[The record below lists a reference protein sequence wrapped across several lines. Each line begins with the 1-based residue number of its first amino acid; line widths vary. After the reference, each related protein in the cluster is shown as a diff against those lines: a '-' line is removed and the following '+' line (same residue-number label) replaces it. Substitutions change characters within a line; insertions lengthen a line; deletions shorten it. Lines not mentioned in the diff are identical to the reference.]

1 MRRTLAL
8 VFLAVIPFLALAQ
21 EQGKAPERD
30 FSFYVE
36 YPHIV
41 LYEGKEVNLD
51 VVLINHGSSPE
62 EILFEV
68 KGPED
73 WNPRIETSTYPR
85 TEIRALYLLPGE
97 GEEGKVKVK
106 FRAKPPEDAEAGD
119 YTFELTART
128 ADGAIE
134 REATVTVTY
143 VLKEEPKEEE
153 EKKGIT
159 LKVDY
164 PALENPAGK
173 EFEYEIQIKNEA
185 DEDRIAEFKAQ
196 VPAGWTAYFT
206 PRWKDQ
212 HITSIKVGG
221 NSSEWIKFVV
231 KPPFDVEKGEY
242 PITFVAQAGEVRAS
256 LDLKATITGTY
267 DLHLASEA
275 EIYGTGDTRNIK
287 ATAGKERI
295 FKLYIWNEGTAP
307 VTDIDF
313 FASKVEGWE
322 VKFKPEKIDS
332 LDPLIKTLKPEVV
345 EVIIKP
351 RERAIPGDYEITLT
365 AAGKED
371 RESMKLRVTVGAAM
385 SWGWIGVAV
394 IVAVVA
400 GLTGIFVRLGRR

>member
-1 MRRTLAL
+1 MRSKFLFFLL
-8 VFLAVIPFLALAQ
+8 VAFSVVGMAQ
-21 EQGKAPERD
+21 ESTRD
-30 FSFYVE
+30 FAFYAV

-51 VVLINHGSSPE
+51 VVLINRGTSPE

-85 TEIRALYLLPGE
+85 TEIRALYLLPAGE
-97 GEEGKVKVK
+97 KEEERVEVK

-119 YTFELTART
+119 YTFELIART

-134 REATVTVTY
+134 KVITVTATY
-143 VLKEEPKEEE
+143 VLEEEPVKEEE
-153 EKKGIT
+153 EKGIT

-164 PALENPAGK
+164 PSLENPAGE

-185 DEDRIAEFKAQ
+185 KDDRIVEFKAQ

-212 HITSIKVGG
+212 RITSIKVGG
-221 NSSEWIKFVV
+221 NSSEWIKFVL
-231 KPPFDVEKGEY
+231 KPPFNVEKGEY
-242 PITFVAQAGEVRAS
+242 PITFVAQAGEVRAT
-256 LDLKATITGTY
+256 LELKATVTGTY
-267 DLHLASEA
+267 DLRLASEA

-307 VTDIDF
+307 ITDIDF

-351 RERAIPGDYEITLT
+351 RERAIPGDYEITIT

-371 RESMKLRVTVGAAM
+371 REAMKLRVTVGAAM
-385 SWGWIGVAV
+385 SWGWIGIAV